1 MVSVGVLGAS
11 GYGGGE
17 LLRLLADHPELHVE
31 QVWANASA
39 GQTVGALH
47 PHVADL
53 SDLQVEAF
61 DPATVAVDFVFM
73 ALPHSQSAQ
82 YAAMLSTPVVDL
94 GADFRLADPQ
104 KWEHLLRQ
112 PARGHLDL
120 RPAGTPR
127 ARDRIAASAA
137 RGQPGCYATAIA
149 LAPAPLVAADVVD
162 GSQIVVVAARH
173 PGAGRSP
180 SVPLLASEVTADV
193 GRTRSGGVHQHTP
206 EIEQALG
213 GTTPGDRASRR
224 CSRPCPAASSR
235 PCTARWPPDT
245 EPSRCW
251 ARRWPMPTADENFVR
266 DLPPGQ
272 WPAQMTRAGNGAVL
286 QWRPRRHADRVIVVS
301 AIDNLG
307 KGAAGQAIQN
317 ANLVL
322 GLDEGNR
329 PDQRTVWRHERHV
342 PARFPGGRRR
352 RPD

>member
-61 DPATVAVDFVFM
+61 DPAGVDVDFVFM

-104 KWEHLLRQ
+104 KWEHYYGG
-112 PARGHLDL
+112 AH
-120 RPAGTPR
+120 AGTWTYGLPELPGQ
-127 ARDRIAASAA
+127 RDLIASSKTVAN
-137 RGQPGCYATAIA
+137 PGCYATAIA
-149 LAPAPLVAADVVD
+149 LAAAPLVAAGVID
-162 GSQIVVVAARH
+162 GSQIVVVAASGTS
-173 PGAGRSP
+173 GAGRSP
-180 SVPLLASEVTADV
+180 SVPLLASEVTSGVRAYKV
-193 GRTRSGGVHQHTP
+193 GGVHQHTP
-206 EIEQALG
+206 EIEQTLG
-213 GTTPGDRASRR
+213 HGARISFTPLLAPMSRGILATVTA
-224 CSRPCPAASSR
+224 PLAPDTDPAAVGQ
-235 PCTARWPPDT
+235 AL
-245 EPSRCW
+245 
-251 ARRWPMPTADENFVR
+251 ADAYSDETFVR
-266 DLPPGQ
+266 VLPPGQ
-272 WPAQMTRAGNGAVL
+272 WPATQMTLGTNAAVL
-286 QWRPRRHADRVIVVS
+286 QWAHDEHADRVIVCS

-317 ANLVL
+317 ANLML
-322 GLDEGNR
+322 GLPEATGLTINGVA
-329 PDQRTVWRHERHV
+329 P
-342 PARFPGGRRR
+342 
-352 RPD
+352 